1 MRICYLA
8 SQLTIPSAV
17 KRRADAFEHDQMM
30 AVLRPPIEAD
40 GGTLEDLCWDDPDVD
55 WTSYDAVIIGTTWDY
70 PDRPQ
75 EFLVALDQISSQT
88 QLYNSPELVRWNY
101 EKTYLRDMADK
112 GTRTVPTLWL
122 DKVTAEDPR
131 KAFEILGT
139 NDLVFKR
146 QVGANADGQY
156 RLKPGDIVPEMPE
169 PMMVQ
174 PFLQAIKG
182 EGEISF
188 IFVDGEFCHAVQKR
202 PVTGEYRIQSLYGGL
217 EASYVPDG
225 QDLLEASNVLDTL
238 SETPLYA
245 RVDMVRGDDG
255 KLCVMELEAIEP
267 FLYPLQGPELGMKI
281 YQALKR
287 RVLGE

>member
-8 SQLTIPSAV
+8 SQLTIPGAV

-40 GGTLEDLCWDDPDVD
+40 GSILEDLCWDDPGTN
-55 WTSYDAVIIGTTWDY
+55 WASYDAVIIGTTWDY

-75 EFLVALDQISSQT
+75 EFLAALGQISSQT
-88 QLYNSPELVRWNY
+88 LLYNSLELVRWNY

-112 GTRTVPTLWL
+112 GTRTVPTLWF
-122 DKVTAEDPR
+122 DKVTAEDVG
-131 KAFEILGT
+131 KAFEMLGAD
-139 NDLVFKR
+139 DLVFKR

-156 RLKPGDIVPEMPE
+156 RLKPGDIVPEMLE

-174 PFLQAIKG
+174 PFLQAIKD

-202 PVTGEYRIQSLYGGL
+202 PVAGEYRIQSLYGGL
-217 EASYVPDG
+217 ETSYAPNG
-225 QDLLEASNVLDTL
+225 QDLLEASNVLDAL
-238 SETPLYA
+238 SEIPLYA
-245 RVDMVRGDDG
+245 RVDMVRGDSG